1 MHQEYGRSQK
11 RYRIL
16 IFCHLPLN
24 LLKLPAVL
32 SAVWIFFSIFASRK
46 NDGVWVRNETEKIR
60 NEVIMKQRRRKYIQL
75 LTALLLLLIGQEAC
89 AQKTCVIASAENHVP
104 IREALIHTNNN
115 HWARTDY
122 RGYWSMR
129 YQFDSATVSKPGF
142 IKATIR
148 YRELPDTVFLLPE
161 SKQIGEVTV
170 WGKNQ
175 ENAGKMKGQACQEAV
190 EAGRN
195 AALGHTRLVGFDL
208 GNMMD
213 SQGRRDQKH
222 LKEAKKIFSKMEHGD
237 PLINAYEKATGKKY
251 LLKNPVDAADEKP
264 AEKQPLKGDEKANV
278 PKEE

>member
-1 MHQEYGRSQK
+1 
-11 RYRIL
+11 
-16 IFCHLPLN
+16 
-24 LLKLPAVL
+24 
-32 SAVWIFFSIFASRK
+32 
-46 NDGVWVRNETEKIR
+46 
-60 NEVIMKQRRRKYIQL
+60 MKQRRRKYIQL
-75 LTALLLLLIGQEAC
+75 LTALLLLLIGQEAR

-175 ENAGKMKGQACQEAV
+175 ESAGKMKSQASLEAA

-222 LKEAKKIFSKMEHGD
+222 LKEAKKIFSKME
-237 PLINAYEKATGKKY
+237 KAIRSSMPTKRRRV
-251 LLKNPVDAADEKP
+251 KNIY
-264 AEKQPLKGDEKANV
+264 
-278 PKEE
+278 

>member
-1 MHQEYGRSQK
+1 MK
-11 RYRIL
+11 KI
-16 IFCHLPLN
+16 IFLMIT
-24 LLKLPAVL
+24 LL
-32 SAVWIFFSIFASRK
+32 SMASM
-46 NDGVWVRNETEKIR
+46 VF
-60 NEVIMKQRRRKYIQL
+60 
-75 LTALLLLLIGQEAC
+75 
-89 AQKTCVIASAENHVP
+89 AQKTCVIASAEDHVP

-122 RGYWSMR
+122 RGYWTMR
-129 YQFDSATVSKPGF
+129 YQFDSATVSKAGY

-148 YRELPDTVFLLPE
+148 YQELPDTVFLLPE
-161 SKQIGEVTV
+161 AKQIGEVTV

-175 ENAGKMKGQACQEAV
+175 ENVGKVKSQACQEAV

-222 LKEAKKIFSKMEHGD
+222 LKEAKKVFSKMENKD

-251 LLKNPVDAADEKP
+251 ELKNPINLSANKKETL
-264 AEKQPLKGDEKANV
+264 EKQDESKQESSEKTLPNV
-278 PKEE
+278 QNDAKEQEIEK

>member
-1 MHQEYGRSQK
+1 MD
-11 RYRIL
+11 
-16 IFCHLPLN
+16 
-24 LLKLPAVL
+24 
-32 SAVWIFFSIFASRK
+32 FFLYICQQK
-46 NDGVWVRNETEKIR
+46 NDGVWVRKETEKIR
-60 NEVIMKQRRRKYIQL
+60 NEVIMKQNRKYIQL
-75 LTALLLLLIGQEAC
+75 LTALLLLLIGQEAR

-175 ENAGKMKGQACQEAV
+175 ESAGKMKSQASLEAA

-264 AEKQPLKGDEKANV
+264 AEKQPLREMKRQMSQRKSRERGEKS
-278 PKEE
+278 KKMEEFGK

>member
-1 MHQEYGRSQK
+1 MQNAGFLLFLPTKTSKDYEENY
-11 RYRIL
+11 
-16 IFCHLPLN
+16 IFDDN
-24 LLKLPAVL
+24 PAV
-32 SAVWIFFSIFASRK
+32 
-46 NDGVWVRNETEKIR
+46 DGFHG
-60 NEVIMKQRRRKYIQL
+60 L
-75 LTALLLLLIGQEAC
+75 C
-89 AQKTCVIASAENHVP
+89 AENMRHRICRRP
-104 IREALIHTNNN
+104 CAYQGSPHSYEHN

-122 RGYWSMR
+122 RGYWNMR
-129 YQFDSATVSKPGF
+129 YQFDSATVSKPGY

-222 LKEAKKIFSKMEHGD
+222 LREARKVFSKMENKD

-251 LLKNPVDAADEKP
+251 ELKNPINLSANKKETL
-264 AEKQPLKGDEKANV
+264 EKQDETRQESSEKTLPNV
-278 PKEE
+278 QNEAKEQENEK